1 MSKPVK
7 TVEIFQ
13 KSSSPLTYVAGQTIF
28 EEGETGSVMYGI
40 IEGEVDLIVD
50 GKVVETI
57 TKGDVFGEGALVQ
70 PEHDRASTAIAK
82 TDCIIAC
89 LDRERFLFAI
99 ENTPMFAIDVLRS
112 YSNRARRLKRMVA
125 FYLQ

>member
-1 MSKPVK
+1 MSEPVK

-13 KSSSPLTYVAGQTIF
+13 KTSSPLTYVAGQVIF
-28 EEGETGSVMYGI
+28 EEGESGSVMYGI

-50 GKVVETI
+50 GKIVETI
-57 TKGDVFGEGALVQ
+57 TTGDVFGEGALVQ

-82 TDCIIAC
+82 TDCVLAC

-99 ENTPMFAIDVLRS
+99 ENTPMFAMDVLRS

>member
-1 MSKPVK
+1 MSEPVK

-40 IEGEVDLIVD
+40 IQGEVDLVVD

-57 TKGDVFGEGALVQ
+57 TAGDVFGEGALVQ

>member
-1 MSKPVK
+1 MSEPVK

-13 KSSSPLTYVAGQTIF
+13 KSSSPLTYVAGQKIF
-28 EEGETGSVMYGI
+28 EEGESGNVMYGI
-40 IEGEVDLIVD
+40 IEGEVDLFVD
-50 GKVVETI
+50 GKVLETI
-57 TKGDVFGEGALVQ
+57 TTGDVFGEGALVQ

-82 TDCIIAC
+82 TDCVLAS

-99 ENTPMFAIDVLRS
+99 ENTPMFALDVMRS
-112 YSNRARRLKRMVA
+112 YSNRARRLKRMLA

>member
-1 MSKPVK
+1 MSEPVK

-13 KSSSPLTYVAGQTIF
+13 KSSSPLTYVTGQVIF
-28 EEGETGSVMYGI
+28 EEGESGNVMYGI
-40 IEGEVDLIVD
+40 IKGEVDIFVD
-50 GKVVETI
+50 GKIVETI
-57 TKGDVFGEGALVQ
+57 TSGDVFGEGALVQ

-99 ENTPMFAIDVLRS
+99 ENTPMFAVEVLKS
-112 YSNRARRLKRMVA
+112 YSDRARRLKRMLA

>member
-1 MSKPVK
+1 MSEPVK

-28 EEGETGSVMYGI
+28 EEGETGNIMYGI

-57 TKGDVFGEGALVQ
+57 TTGDVFGEGALVQ

>member
-1 MSKPVK
+1 MSEPVK

-28 EEGETGSVMYGI
+28 QEGETGSVMYGI

-57 TKGDVFGEGALVQ
+57 TTGDVFGEGALVQ

-82 TDCIIAC
+82 TDCIIAS

>member
-1 MSKPVK
+1 MSEPVK

-28 EEGETGSVMYGI
+28 QEGETGSVMYGI

-57 TKGDVFGEGALVQ
+57 TTGDVFGEGALVQ
-70 PEHDRASTAIAK
+70 PKHDRASTAIAK
-82 TDCIIAC
+82 TDCIIAS

>member
-1 MSKPVK
+1 MSEPVK

-13 KSSSPLTYVAGQTIF
+13 KSSSPLTYVAGQVIF
-28 EEGETGSVMYGI
+28 KQGESGSVMYGI
-40 IEGEVDLIVD
+40 IEGEVNISVD
-50 GKVVETI
+50 EKLVETI

-70 PEHDRASTAIAK
+70 PENDRASTAIAK
-82 TDCIIAC
+82 TDCVIAC

-99 ENTPMFAIDVLRS
+99 EHAPMFAIDILKS
-112 YSNRARRLKRMVA
+112 YSNRARRLKRMLS

>member
-1 MSKPVK
+1 MSEPVK

-13 KSSSPLTYVAGQTIF
+13 KSSSPLTYATGQVIF
-28 EEGETGSVMYGI
+28 EQGESGSVMYGI
-40 IEGEVDLIVD
+40 VEGEVDIFVD
-50 GKVVETI
+50 GKLVETI
-57 TKGDVFGEGALVQ
+57 TSGDVFGEGALVQ

-99 ENTPMFAIDVLRS
+99 ENTPMFAVGVLKS
-112 YSNRARRLKRMVA
+112 YSNRARRLKRMLA

>member
-1 MSKPVK
+1 MSEPVK

-13 KSSSPLTYVAGQTIF
+13 KSSSPLTYVAGQVIF
-28 EEGETGSVMYGI
+28 EEGESGSVMYGI

-57 TKGDVFGEGALVQ
+57 AEGDVFGEGALVQ

-82 TDCIIAC
+82 TDCVIAC

-99 ENTPMFAIDVLRS
+99 ENTPMFAMDVLRS

>member
-1 MSKPVK
+1 MSEPVR

-13 KSSSPLTYVAGQTIF
+13 KSSSPLTYLAGQLIF
-28 EEGETGSVMYGI
+28 EEGMSGNVMYGI
-40 IEGEVDLIVD
+40 IEGEVELLID
-50 GKVVETI
+50 EKVVETI

-70 PEHDRASTAIAK
+70 PERDRASTAVAK

-99 ENTPMFAIDVLRS
+99 ENTPMFAVEVLKS
-112 YSNRARRLKRMVA
+112 YSNRARRLKRMLA

>member
-1 MSKPVK
+1 MSEPVK

-28 EEGETGSVMYGI
+28 QEGETGNIMYGI

-57 TKGDVFGEGALVQ
+57 TTGDVFGEGALVQ

>member
-1 MSKPVK
+1 MSEPVK

-28 EEGETGSVMYGI
+28 QEGETGSVMYGI

-57 TKGDVFGEGALVQ
+57 TTGDVFGEGALVQ

-82 TDCIIAC
+82 TDCIIAS

-112 YSNRARRLKRMVA
+112 YSNRARRLKSMVA

>member
-1 MSKPVK
+1 MSEPVK

-57 TKGDVFGEGALVQ
+57 TTGDVFGEGALVQ

-82 TDCIIAC
+82 TDCITAC
-89 LDRERFLFAI
+89 LDRERFLFVI